1 MTNPFENTTLHIQFG
16 DILEVNHTL
25 ITREHFKDL
34 EFYTAQ
40 LEQLHVNFACGH
52 LLPTEDHII
61 TYINN
66 EEYIDDEDIPKFIL
80 FVRLIFNKY
89 NSVINAINKLQEKII
104 TKQNN
109 NFDAIQSKQQLRQE
123 TLQIKEQIRT
133 ETIKT
138 KQEIRKETL
147 QTKEQIRMEKK
158 EETQRKKQER
168 EEFRIYNAQVIK
180 CDTCGLDYTRST
192 HANHLKSIPHIY
204 RAEGITWMINNMRSK
219 NPDLAINFDMF

>member
-1 MTNPFENTTLHIQFG
+1 MTNQFETTTLHIQFG
-16 DILEVNHTL
+16 DILQVNHTL
-25 ITREHFKDL
+25 ITRDDFKDL

-66 EEYIDDEDIPKFIL
+66 EEYIDDEDIPKFII

-109 NFDAIQSKQQLRQE
+109 NFDAIQSKQQLR
-123 TLQIKEQIRT
+123 
-133 ETIKT
+133 
-138 KQEIRKETL
+138 KETL

-158 EETQRKKQER
+158 EETLRKRQER

-204 RAEGITWMINNMRSK
+204 RAEGISWMINNLRSK
-219 NPDLAINFDMF
+219 NPELAINFDMF